1 VVISGQPE
9 AIRPQN
15 ARYAVASESPPDV
28 IAIAADHGG
37 YRLKTT
43 LAEDLRD
50 SGRQVLDLGT
60 NSPESVDYPTFG
72 KALAEALLG
81 GRAACGVLV
90 CGTGIGMEI
99 TANRF
104 KGIRA
109 ANCYT
114 AEIARLARQHNN
126 ANVLV
131 LGGRFIDEETARQC
145 LHAFLETEFEGG
157 RHQRR
162 VAMLDES

>member
-1 VVISGQPE
+1 M
-9 AIRPQN
+9 
-15 ARYAVASESPPDV
+15 ASESPPDV

-37 YRLKTT
+37 YGLKTT
-43 LAEDLRD
+43 LAEVLRD

-60 NSPESVDYPTFG
+60 NSPDSVDYPTFG
-72 KALAEALLG
+72 KALAEAVLA
-81 GRAACGVLV
+81 GRAARGVLI

-131 LGGRFIDEETARQC
+131 LGGRFIDEGTARQC